1 MIDFTVYL
9 SPRDLEVFRTG
20 GFGKPMELG
29 TNPALLVVDVT
40 YEFTGEVN
48 EPILDSVKKIRTAC
62 GEGAWKSVDTIV
74 RVIEK
79 CRKFQITVIYTKPEN
94 RLTTLKIFDKKTSR
108 ANEIYDERLSQIVEE
123 VKPLPDDQVFEKVP
137 PSGFIGTNL
146 LAYLISRKI
155 DTLLVTGGTTSGC
168 VRASVVDAFSY
179 GFKVSV
185 VEEGVFDRGE
195 MSHFISLFDMQA
207 KYCNLM
213 SEKETLEYLEKASRG
228 ETQTC

>member
-1 MIDFTVYL
+1 MIDFTAYL
-9 SPRDLEVFRTG
+9 SPMDLEVFKAA
-20 GFGKPMELG
+20 GFGKRMELG

-74 RVIEK
+74 KVIEK
-79 CRKFQITVIYTKPEN
+79 CRKYQIPVIYTKPED
-94 RLTTLKIFDKKTSR
+94 RQISLRILDKKSSR
-108 ANEIYDERLSQIVEE
+108 ADELHDERLCQIVEK
-123 VKPLPDDQVFEKVP
+123 VKPLPADHVFKKVP

-146 LAYLISRKI
+146 LAYLISHKI

-179 GFKVSV
+179 GFKVAV

-213 SEKETLEYLEKASRG
+213 SEIETLEYLEK
-228 ETQTC
+228 TCTTV